1 MNLVDKILE
10 IKAQGK
16 DSTTTPCHTEHSEVS
31 QNIESKRDISPMAQY
46 NKRKKLQ
53 NDKRINDLESQIND
67 LVYKLYYLDSHE
79 IQIIEN

>member
-10 IKAQGK
+10 TKAQGK
-16 DSTTTPCHTEHSEVS
+16 DSTTPPCHTERSEVS

-46 NKRKKLQ
+46 DKRKKLQ
-53 NDKRINDLESQIND
+53 NDKII
-67 LVYKLYYLDSHE
+67 LVYKLYELDSHE